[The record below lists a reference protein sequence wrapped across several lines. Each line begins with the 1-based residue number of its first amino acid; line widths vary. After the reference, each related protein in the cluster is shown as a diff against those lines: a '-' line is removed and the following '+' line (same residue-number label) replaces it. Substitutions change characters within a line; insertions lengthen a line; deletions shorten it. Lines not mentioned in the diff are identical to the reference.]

1 MGGAVLTDDLTRCE
15 GCDRHIGP
23 TEEYY
28 PGMECSLCVQC
39 APTWAEELD
48 ARRDQADDAAE
59 AGDDE
64 WSRHWTQHADDLEA
78 QIAAGLDPDAKAV
91 WRAGQPDVVLQ

>member
-28 PGMECSLCVQC
+28 PGMECSLCAQC
-39 APTWAEELD
+39 APTWAEVLTATQDHAVTAANAVEIRFLRWLGRTWLD
-48 ARRDQADDAAE
+48 APDRPARAIARRLIADHLTQMTAE
-59 AGDDE
+59 A
-64 WSRHWTQHADDLEA
+64 T
-78 QIAAGLDPDAKAV
+78 P
-91 WRAGQPDVVLQ
+91 